1 MCYKTF
7 SNILTVRTVAAE
19 YLIAMNYR
27 NIFIDNVNKFAYS
40 RDTRKQGDDYM
51 AQTNINIRMDEN
63 LKKDFDTL
71 CGDLGLTMTVAFNV
85 FAKTM
90 VRQQRIP
97 FEISM
102 DVPNAETAAALRE
115 VEEMKKNPSL
125 GKAYTDVDQM
135 MKELLA

>member
-1 MCYKTF
+1 
-7 SNILTVRTVAAE
+7 
-19 YLIAMNYR
+19 
-27 NIFIDNVNKFAYS
+27 
-40 RDTRKQGDDYM
+40 M

-63 LKKDFDTL
+63 LKRDFDAL
-71 CGDLGLTMTVAFNV
+71 CGDLGLTMTAAFNV

-102 DVPNAETAAALRE
+102 DVPNTGTAAALQE

-125 GKAYTDVDQM
+125 GKSYTNVDQM
-135 MKELLA
+135 MKELLS